1 MERYNTITENKV
13 PKNLCLLYRARS
25 VLDTTALKDLYFSF
39 IHSYLKYGDI
49 VWANTGRAKLK
60 QQASKQKRA
69 LRIVNNEYTDIKEI
83 MVRMKVLHDMKNICE
98 LNVYQALY
106 LMFKIKTNTAP
117 LIFENKFMK
126 NHYQY

>member
-60 QQASKQKRA
+60 KQASKQKKA
-69 LRIVNNEYTDIKEI
+69 LRIVNNEYTNIKEI
-83 MVRMKVLHDMKNICE
+83 MVRVKVLNIYE
-98 LNVYQALY
+98 LNIYQAL
-106 LMFKIKTNTAP
+106 
-117 LIFENKFMK
+117 
-126 NHYQY
+126 

>member
-1 MERYNTITENKV
+1 MERNNTITENKV

-49 VWANTGRAKLK
+49 VWANTKK
-60 QQASKQKRA
+60 QASKHRQA

-83 MVRMKVLHDMKNICE
+83 MVRVKVLNIYE
-98 LNVYQALY
+98 LNIYQALY
-106 LMFKIKTNTAP
+106 FMFKIKTNTAP
-117 LIFENKFMK
+117 RIFENQFTK
-126 NHYQY
+126 NHHQY